1 MVVHQPFRPPEPDS
15 CSSHAELVSLAA
27 TCAIRVRELSDA
39 VATLGRQIAAQREIE
54 ETIIEV
60 KRLRTLAQQASED
73 LLDALESSKSRVT
86 AASD

>member
-1 MVVHQPFRPPEPDS
+1 MVVHQPLRPPEPDS
-15 CSSHAELVSLAA
+15 CRSHAELASLAA

-39 VATLGRQIAAQREIE
+39 VATLGREIAARREIE

-73 LLDALESSKSRVT
+73 LLGALESPKSRVT